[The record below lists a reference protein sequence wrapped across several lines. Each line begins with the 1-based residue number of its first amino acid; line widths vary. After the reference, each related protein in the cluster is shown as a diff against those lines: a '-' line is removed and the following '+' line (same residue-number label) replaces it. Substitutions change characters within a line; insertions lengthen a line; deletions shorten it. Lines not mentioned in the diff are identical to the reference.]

1 MKSVVI
7 FFGVLLFSITGL
19 SAQQN
24 YRSLMHSG
32 NQSFKKKNFAKA
44 ASIYL
49 QAIKEKKDDFAAHYN
64 LGNALYRQKMYEDAE
79 AQYSKAEKLTKN
91 KTDKASALYNRGNAL
106 MQKNNSEEAAKLY
119 RNALKL
125 DPYNETIRKNY
136 QIAML
141 KEKEKDQQKQN
152 QKNGGGGGGEQQKGG
167 QDDKKGQSQSNGNS
181 GNQNDGTNG
190 QGNQPKDHEQG
201 SGNNLPK
208 ELEKA
213 ILKKSGERE
222 KETSR
227 RILNK
232 DAYSMPRSNE
242 KDW

>member
-1 MKSVVI
+1 MKSAVI
-7 FFGVLLFSITGL
+7 FVGVFLFSFSGL
-19 SAQQN
+19 SGQQN

-32 NQSFKKKNFAKA
+32 NQSFNKKNFEKA

-64 LGNALYRQKMYEDAE
+64 LGNALYKQKMYEDAE
-79 AQYSKAEKLTKN
+79 AEYQKAEKLSKS
-91 KTDKASALYNRGNAL
+91 KADKAAALYNRGNAL

-119 RNALKL
+119 KNALKL

-141 KEKEKDQQKQN
+141 KEKEKEQEKQN
-152 QKNGGGGGGEQQKGG
+152 QKNGGGGGGKQNQGG
-167 QDDKKGQSQSNGNS
+167 KDDNKGQPQSNGNS
-181 GNQNDGTNG
+181 GNQNDGSSG
-190 QGNQPKDHEQG
+190 QGNQPKDQEQG